1 MNILKPILIAVASLV
16 VLTHT
21 VQAHYDPNIGR
32 WISRDPIFENGG
44 VNLYGFVGNDG
55 VDGHDILGLKQLA
68 LKYSVAETGPGV
80 NLASFQDLLDAVTK
94 AVDKYSA
101 SGNDPCNCVESLT
114 IYAHG
119 TVEYKFQ
126 HLFHTKRSV
135 GKFDGGG
142 IQGPPSEL
150 ITPESLQ
157 HAAKDLTRTD
167 PRNPLRDPAATVL
180 GQLSKLM
187 CKNPDGKVNFRSC
200 RAGRGDRGKALLEEL
215 EKTFGKGNVTLP
227 QNDVRTL
234 WEFEISDGDPI
245 GDEENRW

>member
-1 MNILKPILIAVASLV
+1 MKIFKSLFLAVVGLV
-16 VLTHT
+16 VQTQT
-21 VQAHYDPNIGR
+21 VKAHYDPNIGR
-32 WISRDPIFENGG
+32 WINRDPIFEKGG

-55 VDGHDILGLKQLA
+55 VDRNDILGLERFD
-68 LKYSVAETGPGV
+68 LKYSVAESGPGV
-80 NLASFQDLLDAVTK
+80 NLASFQDVLDAVTK
-94 AVDKYSA
+94 AVDKYSDD
-101 SGNDPCNCVESLT
+101 GNDPCNCVESLT

-119 TVEYKFQ
+119 TVEDKFQ

-157 HAAKDLTRTD
+157 YAAKDPTRTD

-180 GQLSKLM
+180 VQLSKLM

-200 RAGRGDRGKALLEEL
+200 RAGRGDRGRALLEEL
-215 EKTFGKGNVTLP
+215 EKTFGMGNVTLP